1 MYKKTHKP
9 NKYCSEY
16 SIFTHALDSI
26 LRNDKPMAIK
36 PLEIMPLEKCKLEA
50 VIKSNTQIKE
60 NDQGI
65 LYI

>member
-1 MYKKTHKP
+1 MYKKMNKP
-9 NKYCSEY
+9 NKYRSKY

-26 LRNDKPMAIK
+26 LRNDRPMAIK

-50 VIKSNTQIKE
+50 VIESNTQIKE

>member
-26 LRNDKPMAIK
+26 LRNDRPMAIK

-50 VIKSNTQIKE
+50 VIESNTQIKE
-60 NDQGI
+60 NDQVI